1 MKQKMKKDDR
11 VIGSVEGHDEKIFD
25 FLTVILGILI
35 IVASLYPVYYALIA
49 SMSRPFGVDAGE
61 VMFTVKSFTLASYK
75 TIFGKSVVWIAYG
88 NTFFYTIVG
97 VLVNM
102 ALSTTLAYA
111 LSKKG
116 LVLKKTLTLVA
127 IFTMWFNAGLIPR
140 YMNIRAL
147 HLLNTRS
154 AIIWGTA
161 IYTYNM
167 IILKSFFEQVPSS
180 LEESAFIDGANN
192 FQTFFKIYLPISKPA
207 LATVGLFY
215 AIGRWNAYFWAMT
228 LLKDDELIPL
238 QVLLKKLIVDR
249 VSNANDAALV
259 TKASM
264 TSPTTEIYAMIIIAI
279 IPMLIVFP
287 FVQKYFKKGLT
298 MGSVK
303 G

>member
-1 MKQKMKKDDR
+1 MRKRKDNSVLR
-11 VIGSVEGHDEKIFD
+11 IVEGRDERFFN
-25 FLTVILGILI
+25 FLTAVLGILI
-35 IVASLYPVYYALIA
+35 IFAALYPVYYALIA
-49 SMSRPFGVDAGE
+49 SLSRPFGVDSGE
-61 VMFTVKSFTLASYK
+61 VMFTIKSFTLESYK
-75 TIFGKSVVWIAYG
+75 VVLGKGAVWLAYG
-88 NTFFYTIVG
+88 NTFYYTIVG

-116 LVLKKTLTLVA
+116 LVFKKTLTLVA

-192 FQTFFKIYLPISKPA
+192 FQTFFRIYLPISKPA

-259 TKASM
+259 TMKSLS
-264 TSPTTEIYAMIIIAI
+264 SPTTEIYAMIIIAI